1 MKCECVCVVK
11 LQVVLGFV
19 IIIIDKVKDERHI
32 NPHIIYSFSIKS
44 SNYYFINFIPFLPT
58 SPFIKISKTMQCYSR
73 VFYIILILTSYK
85 YKNTQFS
92 ISSSI
97 MCKNNYNDILKQYF
111 SSNCAQD
118 K

>member
-1 MKCECVCVVK
+1 VNCECVRAVK
-11 LQVVLGFV
+11 LRVFLGFV
-19 IIIIDKVKDERHI
+19 IIIIDKVKDEHHI

-44 SNYYFINFIPFLPT
+44 SNYYFINFIPLLPT
-58 SPFIKISKTMQCYSR
+58 SPFIKILKTMQCYFF
-73 VFYIILILTSYK
+73 VFYIILILTSYQ
-85 YKNTQFS
+85 YKNTQFC

-97 MCKNNYNDILKQYF
+97 ICKNNYNDISKQYF